1 MITITLKKALIF
13 LVKRYNVFLFCYKFF
28 LKSFKKKN
36 NKIFLILIFILIIL
50 IEIIFETLTLFKFSK
65 VDKENS
71 NQEEQNF
78 TEPRSTICLQ
88 LINMI
93 VKIKTDA
100 SIKFYSK
107 KEAFMDIGCGYGKVI
122 FFYKIF
128 FKKLY
133 GVEIN
138 KTVFEKLK
146 KNFSNDL
153 KKISLINKN
162 YFSILIPKEVGF
174 FYVFSPFHLDVLY
187 NDLIDSLINH
197 SKNNN
202 KKIFVILGNKR
213 CLEFFLQ
220 KKFKVISHQK
230 LLQGELNTILLS
242 YN

>member
-1 MITITLKKALIF
+1 MISISLKKTLF
-13 LVKRYNVFLFCYKFF
+13 YLVKRYNIFLFCYKFF

-36 NKIFLILIFILIIL
+36 NKFFLILIFSLIIL

-65 VDKENS
+65 ADKENS
-71 NQEEQNF
+71 DQEEQNF
-78 TEPRSTICLQ
+78 TVPRSTICLQ

-93 VKIKTDA
+93 FKIKSDA
-100 SIKFYSK
+100 SINFLLKT
-107 KEAFMDIGCGYGKVI
+107 EAFMDIGCGYGKVI

-138 KTVFEKLK
+138 KTVFQKLK

-153 KKISLINKN
+153 RKVSLINEN

-174 FYVFSPFHLDVLY
+174 FYLFSPFHLDELY

-213 CLEFFLQ
+213 CLKLFLQ
-220 KKFKVISHQK
+220 KKFKIISHQK
-230 LLQGELNTILLS
+230 ILQGELNTILLS